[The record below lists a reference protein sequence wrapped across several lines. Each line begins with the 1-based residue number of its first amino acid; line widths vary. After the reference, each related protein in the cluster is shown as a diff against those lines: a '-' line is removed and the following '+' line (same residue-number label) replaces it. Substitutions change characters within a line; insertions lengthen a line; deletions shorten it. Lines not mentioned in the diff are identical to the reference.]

1 MLIQKVVKGKQDN
14 KNISEEE
21 LVRRCIANER
31 QYQELLYRK
40 YADQMYN
47 VCLSYNKNEDEAC
60 DILQDGFIKV
70 FRKLEQF
77 NFESSL
83 KGWVRK
89 IIVNTALDHYRK
101 QKRHEEKLESY
112 TQVAVRAN
120 IGTVL
125 DQINA
130 QELISLVNELPSRAA
145 VVLKLYAIEGYG
157 HKEIADRL
165 DITEGT
171 SKSQLHRAR
180 TLLKQLLSKNNER

>member
-1 MLIQKVVKGKQDN
+1 MKAKLDIHS
-14 KNISEEE
+14 ISEEE
-21 LVRRCIANER
+21 LIRRCIANER

-40 YADQMYN
+40 YADNMYN
-47 VCLSYNKNEDEAC
+47 VCLAYNNNEDEAC
-60 DILQDGFIKV
+60 DILQEGFIKV

-83 KGWVRK
+83 KGWIRR

-112 TQVAVRAN
+112 TQVAVSRN
-120 IGTVL
+120 IGNVL
-125 DQINA
+125 DTINA
-130 QELISLVNELPSRAA
+130 QDLISLVNELPSRAA
-145 VVLKLYAIEGYG
+145 IVLKLYAIEGYN
-157 HKEIADRL
+157 HKEIAEKL

>member
-1 MLIQKVVKGKQDN
+1 MKDKLHSND
-14 KNISEEE
+14 ISEAE

-40 YADQMYN
+40 YADHMYN
-47 VCLSYNKNEDEAC
+47 VCLSYNDDEDAAC
-60 DILQDGFIKV
+60 DILQEGFIKV

-83 KGWVRK
+83 KGWVRR

-101 QKRHEEKLESY
+101 QKRHEEKLEFY
-112 TQVAVRAN
+112 TQVAVSQN
-120 IGTVL
+120 LGTVL

-130 QELISLVNELPSRAA
+130 QDLIALVNELPSRAA
-145 VVLKLYAIEGYG
+145 IVLKLYAIEGYN
-157 HKEIADRL
+157 HKEIAKKL

-180 TLLKQLLSKNNER
+180 TLLKHLLSKNNER

>member
-1 MLIQKVVKGKQDN
+1 MKDKQGN
-14 KNISEEE
+14 HITEEE

-31 QYQELLYRK
+31 QYQEMLYRK
-40 YADQMYN
+40 YADQMYS

-60 DILQDGFIKV
+60 DILQEGFIKV

-112 TQVAVRAN
+112 TQVAVTSNVGNA
-120 IGTVL
+120 L

-130 QELISLVNELPSRAA
+130 QDLISLVNELPSRAA

-157 HKEIADRL
+157 HKEIAEKL

-180 TLLKQLLSKNNER
+180 ALLKQLLSKNNEK

>member
-1 MLIQKVVKGKQDN
+1 MKDKLDIN
-14 KNISEEE
+14 NISEED

-31 QYQELLYRK
+31 QYQEVLYRK
-40 YADQMYN
+40 YADQMYS
-47 VCLSYNKNEDEAC
+47 VCLSYNDNEDEAC

-83 KGWVRK
+83 KGWIRR

-101 QKRHEEKLESY
+101 QKRHEEKLENY
-112 TQVAVRAN
+112 TQVAVSRN
-120 IGTVL
+120 IGNVI

-130 QELISLVNELPSRAA
+130 QDLISLVNQLPSRAA

-157 HKEIADRL
+157 HKEIAEKL

-180 TLLKQLLSKNNER
+180 ALLKELLSKNNEK

>member
-1 MLIQKVVKGKQDN
+1 MKDKQGN
-14 KNISEEE
+14 NITEEE

-31 QYQELLYRK
+31 QYQEILYRK
-40 YADQMYN
+40 YADQMYS

-83 KGWVRK
+83 KGWVRR

-112 TQVAVRAN
+112 TQVAVTSN
-120 IGTVL
+120 VGNVL

-130 QELISLVNELPSRAA
+130 QDLISLVNELPSRAA

-157 HKEIADRL
+157 HKEIAEKL

-180 TLLKQLLSKNNER
+180 ALLKQLLSKNNEK

>member
-1 MLIQKVVKGKQDN
+1 VKETHHN

-40 YADQMYN
+40 YADQMYS

-83 KGWVRK
+83 KGWIRR

-112 TQVAVRAN
+112 TQLVVSPN
-120 IGTVL
+120 VGNVL
-125 DQINA
+125 DKINA

-157 HKEIADRL
+157 HKEIAKKL

-180 TLLKQLLSKNNER
+180 ALLKQLLSKNNEK